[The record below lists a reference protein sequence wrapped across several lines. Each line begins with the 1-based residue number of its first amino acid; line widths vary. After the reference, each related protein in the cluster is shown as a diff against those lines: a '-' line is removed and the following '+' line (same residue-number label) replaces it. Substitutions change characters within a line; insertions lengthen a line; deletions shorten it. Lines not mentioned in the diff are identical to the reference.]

1 MYRYTSNSF
10 RLCDHQNQIEKG
22 RRITRAVEDW
32 NDSSKSVKEQGQVNT
47 QDMTMAHMVDSL
59 LEVDDF
65 SNEMVSLQWF
75 MV

>member
-1 MYRYTSNSF
+1 MHKSNSF
-10 RLCDHQNQIEKG
+10 HSCDHQNQIEKG

-47 QDMTMAHMVDSL
+47 EDMTMVHMVNSL

-65 SNEMVSLQWF
+65 SNEMVSTQ
-75 MV
+75 

>member
-1 MYRYTSNSF
+1 MYRYTSNSL

-65 SNEMVSLQWF
+65 SNEMVSLQ
-75 MV
+75 